1 MNDPTTVVD
10 LARDELLPLLDALQ
24 RLVEQEGK
32 PDQQA
37 FFARVHEATNHAR
50 EPEDLAGPF
59 MELSTSAFLGFEFSG
74 MATVLLD
81 RVLELAQRAAMTLSA
96 GAEEVH

>member
-1 MNDPTTVVD
+1 MDESTTVAGF
-10 LARDELLPLLDALQ
+10 AREELLPLLDALQ
-24 RLVEQEGK
+24 RLAEQEGK
-32 PDQQA
+32 PEQQA
-37 FFARVHEATNHAR
+37 FFARIHEATTHAR

-74 MATVLLD
+74 TATVLLD